1 MIRYVKRNQLD
12 TKLYDACIQ
21 KSKNA
26 RIYAYSWYLDC
37 VADNWDALILNNY
50 EAVMPLPWR
59 RKYRIKYIYPP
70 AWTQQLGIFSKENIS
85 EKLVFDFLDSIPKKF
100 VKITIQ
106 LNSKNRCSLLK
117 LEERTN
123 FILPLNTPKN
133 ELIKG
138 FNKNR
143 KRALNKTKVTSFQIE
158 KKIDLTTFLNFY
170 LGEDKDYELTLNQ
183 IETLNNLLKSNHK
196 SIHIWGAKIDNHL
209 VAGFIWLKSVN
220 RITYLL
226 PIATLEA
233 KQNGLP
239 TLLISELINEF
250 SNSKMILDLEGSM
263 IKGVAAFYKSFGAEK
278 EVYYLYQKSFLLF

>member
-1 MIRYVKRNQLD
+1 MIQYLKRNKID
-12 TKLYDACIQ
+12 IELYDACIQ
-21 KSKNA
+21 KSMNS
-26 RIYAYSWYLDC
+26 RIYAFSWYLDC
-37 VADNWDALILNNY
+37 VADNWDVLVLNNY

-59 RKYRIKYIYPP
+59 RKIRLKYLYPP

-85 EKLVFDFLDSIPKKF
+85 DKLVLDFLDSIPKKF
-100 VKITIQ
+100 IKITVQ
-106 LNSKNRCSLLK
+106 LNSENSCSLLK
-117 LEERTN
+117 LEEKTN
-123 FILPLNTPKN
+123 FILSLNTPKS

-143 KRALNKTKVTSFQIE
+143 KRALKKAKTTSFQIE
-158 KKIDLTTFLNFY
+158 KNINLTTFLNFY

-196 SIHIWGAKIDNHL
+196 SIHVWGIKIDNQL
-209 VAGFIWLKSVN
+209 VTGFVWLKSVN

-233 KQNGLP
+233 KQKGLP

-250 SNSKMILDLEGSM
+250 SSSEMILDLEGSM
-263 IKGVAAFYKSFGAEK
+263 IKGVADFYKSFGAKK
-278 EVYYLYQKSFLLF
+278 EVYYTFKKYVVF

>member
-1 MIRYVKRNQLD
+1 MIQYLKRNKID
-12 TKLYDACIQ
+12 IKLYDACIQ
-21 KSKNA
+21 ESMNS
-26 RIYAYSWYLDC
+26 RVYAFSWYLDC
-37 VADNWDALILNNY
+37 VADNWDVLVLNNY

-59 RKYRIKYIYPP
+59 RKIRLKYLYPP

-85 EKLVFDFLDSIPKKF
+85 EKLVLDFLDSIPKKF
-100 VKITIQ
+100 IKITVQ
-106 LNSKNRCSLLK
+106 LNSENSCSLLK

-123 FILPLNTPKN
+123 FILPLNTPKS

-143 KRALNKTKVTSFQIE
+143 KRALKKAKATSFQIE
-158 KKIDLTTFLNFY
+158 KNINLTTFLNFY

-196 SIHIWGAKIDNHL
+196 SIHVWGVKIDNQL
-209 VAGFIWLKSVN
+209 VTGFVWLKSAN

-233 KQNGLP
+233 KQKGLP

-250 SNSKMILDLEGSM
+250 SNSEMILDLEGSM
-263 IKGVAAFYKSFGAEK
+263 IKGVAGFYKSFGAKK
-278 EVYYLYQKSFLLF
+278 EVYYTFKKYVVF

>member
-1 MIRYVKRNQLD
+1 MIQYLKRNKID
-12 TKLYDACIQ
+12 IELYDACIQ
-21 KSKNA
+21 KSMNS
-26 RIYAYSWYLDC
+26 RVYAFSWYLDC
-37 VADNWDALILNNY
+37 VADNWDVLVLNNY

-59 RKYRIKYIYPP
+59 RKIRLKYLYPP

-85 EKLVFDFLDSIPKKF
+85 EKLVLDFLDSIPKKF
-100 VKITIQ
+100 IKITVQ
-106 LNSKNRCSLLK
+106 LNSENSCSLLE
-117 LEERTN
+117 LEEKTN
-123 FILPLNTPKN
+123 FILPLNTPKS

-143 KRALNKTKVTSFQIE
+143 KRALKRAKATSFQIE
-158 KKIDLTTFLNFY
+158 KNINLTTFLNFY

-196 SIHIWGAKIDNHL
+196 SIHVWGVKIDNQL
-209 VAGFIWLKSVN
+209 VTGFVWLKSAN

-233 KQNGLP
+233 KQKGLP

-250 SNSKMILDLEGSM
+250 SNSEMILDLEGSM
-263 IKGVAAFYKSFGAEK
+263 IKGVADFYKSFSAKK
-278 EVYYLYQKSFLLF
+278 EVYYNFLKYNFL